1 MASPTASAPVA
12 RVPHSQPFDPG
23 AAPTQRRRLVASA
36 ALGAAVGLVA
46 AFLGPWQ
53 LAVILAWDALAV
65 SFTARIWAFVLRL
78 DGDRTAALA
87 TREDAS
93 RTAADLLLLAASVA
107 SLAGSASVLV
117 LKASTNDTTLAVVL
131 TVAAVA
137 TVAASWATVHT
148 VFTLRYAR
156 LYYSAPVGGI
166 DFSAD
171 DAPDYAD
178 FAYVAF
184 TVGMTFQVSD
194 TDISK
199 RPLRRA
205 ILRHAL
211 LSYLFGAVILAVTIN
226 VLGNLFA

>member
-1 MASPTASAPVA
+1 MTSSPTTTPSGAAQA
-12 RVPHSQPFDPG
+12 GAFDPH
-23 AAPTQRRRLVASA
+23 AAPTERRPLSTSTV
-36 ALGAAVGLVA
+36 LGAAVGVA
-46 AFLGPWQ
+46 AAFFAPWQ

-65 SFTARIWAFVLRL
+65 SFTARIWSFVLRL
-78 DGDRTAALA
+78 DGERTAALA
-87 TREDAS
+87 TREDNS
-93 RTAADLLLLAASVA
+93 RAAADLVLLAASVA
-107 SLAGSASVLV
+107 SLAGSASALV
-117 LKASTNDTTLAVVL
+117 LKASTSNETLAVVL

-156 LYYSAPVGGI
+156 LYYSPPVGGI
-166 DFSAD
+166 DFSGD
-171 DAPDYAD
+171 EAPDYAD

-194 TDISK
+194 TDIAK
-199 RPLRRA
+199 RAMRRA